1 MLIYLYINF
10 SQLCF
15 GFNVR
20 SKCHLLGTL
29 CSFICSRK
37 QGQTNLAKTQLAG
50 WCNTVKFEEHSC
62 TINHFCQTTY
72 WAVCVPEC
80 LRMCTNQCQ
89 YFCVLYTCGCLCVC
103 TCHWCTYEVDASSVV
118 HSYSAARRQFSS
130 LPLCCCRYLLW
141 LIAAIMLKFLG
152 LER

>member
-1 MLIYLYINF
+1 MYEYFFL
-10 SQLCF
+10 QLCF
-15 GFNVR
+15 TLNTR
-20 SKCHLLGTL
+20 SKCHLH
-29 CSFICSRK
+29 CIVCCFICSRK
-37 QGQTNLAKTQLAG
+37 QGQTNLAKTQLPG

-80 LRMCTNQCQ
+80 FCACVHINVSIFVYCT
-89 YFCVLYTCGCLCVC
+89 YVGVCVC
-103 TCHWCTYEVDASSVV
+103 TCRWCTYKIDASSVV

-141 LIAAIMLKFLG
+141 LIPAIMPKF
-152 LER
+152 